1 MSNTT
6 SKWYTIQAVPPVTVQ
21 DIWDVR
27 GTEVIH
33 AGEVLPNVH
42 TDGLRYAYLDT
53 RGQREMLPLL
63 PITPMQAYLILRER
77 SAFLSVEPRLDTGK
91 WANNV
96 TRLSCYAWSHLTE
109 AEKQELDKDVVSID
123 DQRKKA
129 YARRQG
135 GKFDLY
141 IQQYKEKEKQVIA
154 WRNVRD
160 DVTNEQRNQ
169 LLEEMRRLLDK
180 IPGTLPYVPSTLYA
194 SDDAVYILMRDRP
207 DETMVVQSKDIAFGL
222 LETLELTLDPNSSYW
237 SARVQ
242 WYDPLTLL
250 LESRTFPVYKI
261 LREGTDDP
269 LLKEWGIPKGTQGD
283 YCTIEEFNQL
293 KREQRE
299 KDAK

>member
-1 MSNTT
+1 
-6 SKWYTIQAVPPVTVQ
+6 
-21 DIWDVR
+21 
-27 GTEVIH
+27 
-33 AGEVLPNVH
+33 
-42 TDGLRYAYLDT
+42 
-53 RGQREMLPLL
+53 
-63 PITPMQAYLILRER
+63 MQAYLILRER